1 MQRGSY
7 VIVMHYCQLFFNDQ
21 YHILLLPMG
30 NLIIVIIY
38 ETDEPKQPSMQRPC
52 EALER
57 LHVQNAARKLASIE

>member
-30 NLIIVIIY
+30 NLIIVIRY
-38 ETDEPKQPSMQRPC
+38 ETDEPKQPSMQRPY

-57 LHVQNAARKLASIE
+57 